1 MGAWGHEIFDN
12 DAACDW
18 QDRLLR
24 SDDLALIEES
34 LSRVAH
40 APAGE
45 TINAS
50 DGSQMLAAC
59 EALAHLRGRPGL
71 HEASIDALA
80 SWAQSHSHLATDSLV
95 PVAQVA
101 LERVVSDDSELKQ
114 LWAEG
119 NQLSLWLATVED
131 VSRRIA

>member
-34 LSRVAH
+34 LSVVANV
-40 APAGE
+40 PEGE
-45 TINAS
+45 TIDAS

-71 HEASIDALA
+71 HEASMDALA
-80 SWAQSHSHLATDSLV
+80 NWVQSHSHLATDTLV

-119 NQLSLWLATVED
+119 DQLSLWLATVED